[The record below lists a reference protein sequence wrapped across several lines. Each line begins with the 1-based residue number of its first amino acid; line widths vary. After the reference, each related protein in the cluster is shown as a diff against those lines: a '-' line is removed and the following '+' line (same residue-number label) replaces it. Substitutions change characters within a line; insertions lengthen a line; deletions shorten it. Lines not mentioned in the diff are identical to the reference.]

1 MGEEGIDLL
10 LCGQLGAG
18 CTEIADIISKR
29 MNMAFYNTEILLHRL
44 AADLDLSFSGI
55 AGRATSGEVEID
67 ESIAGLITGYM
78 HDKHMKRVI
87 IEGRTAFMAFLEPAT
102 VRALLMAPIYVR
114 ANHIAHMRGIDFEK
128 AKEEVMAS
136 DEDRGNLVKRLWK
149 LDWLDSSLYDLI
161 INTGA
166 WSYEQAASMI
176 EGSLMSRGFTKEV

>member
-18 CTEIADIISKR
+18 CTEIADIIAKR

-78 HDKHMKRVI
+78 HDTVSYTHLTLPTKRIV
-87 IEGRTAFMAFLEPAT
+87 
-102 VRALLMAPIYVR
+102 
-114 ANHIAHMRGIDFEK
+114 
-128 AKEEVMAS
+128 
-136 DEDRGNLVKRLWK
+136 
-149 LDWLDSSLYDLI
+149 
-161 INTGA
+161 
-166 WSYEQAASMI
+166 
-176 EGSLMSRGFTKEV
+176 